1 MGGPLAWPRP
11 LPPPLPGEVRGQLAR
26 ILDSP
31 ELAVPEL
38 MRGFLRYL
46 VEQTLARCAEQ
57 LKGYTIGTAVFERD
71 VSFDSQADPVVRTEA
86 GRLRRALERYYL
98 VAGQCRKAARSHIL
112 PREGDEGV
120 TLRRRCDRRDP
131 DQALPVQ
138 GPGGAGREVGA
149 EPPGD
154 RRSAVDRPRDGHP
167 LPSDG
172 QPAPFGTRDT
182 RERPPCGRPHRH
194 GPERRS
200 SADPRPRRSTDP
212 GDREPRFGCS
222 RATRPRRGVRCR
234 QS

>member
-11 LPPPLPGEVRGQLAR
+11 LPPPLPGEVRGQLGR

-112 PREGDEGV
+112 PPLGPRPQPVEEPVSISVDLPDPLGGE
-120 TLRRRCDRRDP
+120 RRRW
-131 DQALPVQ
+131 
-138 GPGGAGREVGA
+138 
-149 EPPGD
+149 
-154 RRSAVDRPRDGHP
+154 SWRP
-167 LPSDG
+167 
-172 QPAPFGTRDT
+172 
-182 RERPPCGRPHRH
+182 
-194 GPERRS
+194 
-200 SADPRPRRSTDP
+200 
-212 GDREPRFGCS
+212 
-222 RATRPRRGVRCR
+222 
-234 QS
+234 